1 MYHILEED
9 TPKVMSAIQTAV
21 EALSK
26 GARRVDL
33 DITVGEDASALQLTA
48 YWVCDIMRLDIMPV
62 KEG

>member
-1 MYHILEED
+1 MYIILEED
-9 TPKVMSAIQTAV
+9 IPKVVSAIQTAV
-21 EALSK
+21 EALGK

-33 DITVGEDASALQLTA
+33 DIEVGEDCPALQLTA